1 MKKLWPSKTTV
12 GYVGVLAACFL
23 LAMVGWALL
32 AAPIDAYAY
41 DFLLNRHA
49 PPPMPTQAIVVAI
62 DNATLEQLGG
72 PRRVRGIL
80 AEAAERIAAG
90 QPKVVAIDVIL
101 HDKGDPAEDGRLAE
115 ALAKLK
121 TLVLATD
128 LTRDAWEDP
137 RPEFARAAAAFGSVS
152 ADEIS
157 PDGVTRFVTLA
168 SSGLRK
174 QRWELAFE
182 AFRLARGITVT
193 QAPPDALL
201 AGKEVIPARYSKDWS
216 LRIVYSREGVPQ
228 VSALDLIRKPELASR
243 LRDKAV
249 FLGVTAPLFA
259 RDRVVTPYGGMI
271 SGLEANAE
279 TFKTLERGT
288 FLTDASDISV
298 LAVSVLMA
306 LLGACIFAFLAG
318 WPSYLAGAAL
328 LVVAHSAPF
337 LLFRQGIVFSYFA
350 PLATAWLT
358 VAGAASYQSLVV
370 RRQLRKSEVERARY
384 RQAIHFVT
392 HEMRSPLTAIQGSS
406 ELMGR
411 YNLNEDKRKQIAAM
425 INSESKRLARM
436 IQTFLDVERL
446 ADGQMELKQEPVNL
460 REIVEACVGRV
471 RPLAE
476 RKSIRISAEEP
487 LDGRVRGDRE
497 LMEYAV
503 YNLLTNAIKYSPA
516 DTEVVIEARPDSSL
530 LRLSIRDQ
538 GMGMDSREL
547 KQIFR
552 RFYRT
557 KRAEASGEAGTGIGL
572 SIVDQI
578 ISHHGGK
585 IEVTSSPGK
594 GSCFTIIL
602 PAHIAA
608 TEVRGVA
615 R

>member
-1 MKKLWPSKTTV
+1 M
-12 GYVGVLAACFL
+12 
-23 LAMVGWALL
+23 
-32 AAPIDAYAY
+32 
-41 DFLLNRHA
+41 
-49 PPPMPTQAIVVAI
+49 
-62 DNATLEQLGG
+62 
-72 PRRVRGIL
+72 
-80 AEAAERIAAG
+80 
-90 QPKVVAIDVIL
+90 VAIDVIL
-101 HDKGDPAEDGRLAE
+101 HDKTDPAGDHRLAA
-115 ALAKLK
+115 ALANLK

-128 LTRDAWEDP
+128 LTPRDGWEDP
-137 RPEFARAAAAFGSVS
+137 RPEFARAATALGSVS
-152 ADEIS
+152 ADEVS
-157 PDGVTRFVTLA
+157 PDGVTRFVALA
-168 SSGLRK
+168 NSGNRK

-182 AFRLARGITVT
+182 AFRLARGVTVT
-193 QAPPDALL
+193 QAPPDALF
-201 AGKEVIPARYSKDWS
+201 AGGELIPAQYARDWS
-216 LRIVYSREGVPQ
+216 LRIVYSREGVPEL
-228 VSALDLIRKPELASR
+228 SAVDLINKPELASQ

-259 RDRVVTPYGGMI
+259 RDRVVTPYGGGMI
-271 SGLEANAE
+271 SGLEMNAE
-279 TFKTLERGT
+279 TFKTLERGK
-288 FLTDASDISV
+288 FLTDASDVSV
-298 LAVSVLMA
+298 LAVCA
-306 LLGACIFAFLAG
+306 LVALSAGFIFALLAG
-318 WPSYLAGAAL
+318 WPSYLAGGVLLLAA
-328 LVVAHSAPF
+328 HTAPF
-337 LLFRQGIVFSYFA
+337 VLFRQGVVFSYFA

-358 VAGAASYQSLVV
+358 VAGAATYQSLVV

-476 RKSIRISAEEP
+476 RKSIRISVEEP
-487 LDGRVRGDRE
+487 LDGTLRGDRE

-516 DTEVVIEARPDSSL
+516 DTEVAIAARPDSSL

-585 IEVTSSPGK
+585 IEVTSSPGE